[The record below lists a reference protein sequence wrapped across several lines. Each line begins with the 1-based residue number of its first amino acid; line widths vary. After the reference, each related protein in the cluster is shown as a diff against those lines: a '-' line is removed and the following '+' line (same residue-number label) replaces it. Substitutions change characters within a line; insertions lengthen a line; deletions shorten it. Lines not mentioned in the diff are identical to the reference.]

1 MRRRVILIFLVP
13 VLVAAGGVHRGGDG
27 KSGDDRPYA
36 GYESEIYSDTAN
48 WLCRPDVDDDFCDGS
63 LDTSV
68 VNADGSV
75 DVERVEAAKK
85 PPVDCFYIYPT
96 VSLDPGDNSDLVP
109 DTETEGLAVRNQV
122 MPLAPVCRVF
132 APVYRQQTLTS
143 LLMRVGGRGGPA
155 EGPREIAYA
164 DALDAWKHYIAND
177 NDGRG
182 VVLVGH
188 SQGASV
194 LRRLVAEEID
204 TNKALRGRLVSA
216 LLLGSTVAVP
226 VGEDVGGD
234 FEKLSLCRKAKQT
247 GCVITY
253 ASFRATDPPEPGGFF
268 GRASEPGQEAGCTNP
283 AALGGGGGTLEP
295 YFEAVPTGEAFSR
308 STGLKID
315 PVTWTTSAEIETYW
329 VTLPDFVEAE
339 CVNREG
345 VSYLEITVN
354 GDPADPRVDDIG
366 GDLPLGFGLHIIDAN
381 LGMGDFLDI
390 IPRQAKAYANN

>member
-1 MRRRVILIFLVP
+1 MRRRRIVLCMVP
-13 VLVAAGGVHRGGDG
+13 VLLGAIGAGGDDGGSSKD
-27 KSGDDRPYA
+27 PYA
-36 GYESEIYSDTAN
+36 GYESEVYADDAN
-48 WLCRPDVDDDFCDGS
+48 WLCRPDVDDDMCDGS

-75 DVERVEAAKK
+75 DVEQVEAAED

-109 DTETEGLAVRNQV
+109 DPELEGLAVRNQV
-122 MPLAPVCRVF
+122 MPLAPECRVF

-143 LLMRVGGRGGPA
+143 LLMRVGGSGAPP

-204 TNKALRGRLVSA
+204 GNKALRGRLVSA

-226 VGEDVGGD
+226 AGEDVGGD
-234 FEKLSLCRKAKQT
+234 FDKIPLCRKAKQV

-268 GRASEPGQEAGCTNP
+268 GRAAEPGQVAGCTNP
-283 AALGGGGGTLEP
+283 AALGGGKGTLEP
-295 YFEAVPTGEAFSR
+295 YFETVPTGEPFSR
-308 STGLKID
+308 STGLNID
-315 PVTWTTSAEIETYW
+315 PVTWTTSAEIDTYW

-339 CVNREG
+339 CVNSKG

-366 GDLPLGFGLHIIDAN
+366 GDLPLGFGLHIVDAN
-381 LGMGDFLDI
+381 LGMGDFLEI
-390 IPRQAKAYANN
+390 IGRQAKAHAKG

>member
-1 MRRRVILIFLVP
+1 MIRRAFALFLVP
-13 VLVAAGGVHRGGDG
+13 ALLGVIGAGGVGHAGE
-27 KSGDDRPYA
+27 DRPYA
-36 GYESEIYSDTAN
+36 GYESEIYADTAN
-48 WLCRPDVDDDFCDGS
+48 WLCRPDVDDDMCDGS
-63 LDTSV
+63 LDTSA

-75 DVERVEAAKK
+75 DVEQVEAAED

-96 VSLDPGDNSDLVP
+96 VSLDPGDNSDFVP
-109 DTETEGLAVRNQV
+109 DLDLEGLAVRNQV
-122 MPLAPVCRVF
+122 MPLAPKCRVF

-143 LLMRVGGRGGPA
+143 LLMRIGGSGTPP

-204 TNKALRGRLVSA
+204 GNKALRSRLVSA
-216 LLLGSTVAVP
+216 LLLGTTIAVP
-226 VGEDVGGD
+226 AGEDVGGD
-234 FEKLSLCRKAKQT
+234 FDKIPLCRRAKQT

-253 ASFRATDPPEPGGFF
+253 ASFRATEPPEPDGSF
-268 GRASEPGQEAGCTNP
+268 GRASDPGQEAGCTNP
-283 AALGGGGGTLEP
+283 AALGGRKGMLEP
-295 YFEAVPTGEAFSR
+295 YFEAVPTGAAFSR
-308 STGLKID
+308 STGLSID
-315 PVTWTTSAEIETYW
+315 PVTWTTSAEIDTYW
-329 VTLPDFVEAE
+329 VTLPDFVEGE
-339 CVNREG
+339 CVNRDG
-345 VSYLEITVN
+345 ASYLEITVN

-366 GDLPLGFGLHIIDAN
+366 GDLPLGFGLHIVDAN

-390 IPRQAKAYANN
+390 IRRQAKAFVKK

>member
-1 MRRRVILIFLVP
+1 VRRRGLLLFLVP
-13 VLVAAGGVHRGGDG
+13 ALVGAGGFDRGG
-27 KSGDDRPYA
+27 GDDGQSKEPYA
-36 GYESEIYSDTAN
+36 GYESEIYADTAN
-48 WLCRPDVDDDFCDGS
+48 WLCRPDVDDDMCDGS
-63 LDTSV
+63 LDTST
-68 VNADGSV
+68 VNADGTV
-75 DVERVEAAKK
+75 DVEQVEAADD

-109 DTETEGLAVRNQV
+109 DLETEGLAVRNQV
-122 MPLAPVCRVF
+122 MPLAPECRVF

-143 LLMRVGGRGGPA
+143 LLMRIGGSGTPS

-177 NDGRG
+177 NHGRG

-204 TNKALRGRLVSA
+204 GNKALRSRLVSA
-216 LLLGSTVAVP
+216 LLLGTTVAVP
-226 VGEDVGGD
+226 AGEDVGGD
-234 FEKLSLCRKAKQT
+234 FDKIPLCRKAKQT

-253 ASFRATDPPEPGGFF
+253 ASFRATEPPEPDGFF
-268 GRASEPGQEAGCTNP
+268 GRAAEPGQEAGCTNP
-283 AALGGGGGTLEP
+283 ASLGGGKGTLEP

-308 STGLKID
+308 STGLNID
-315 PVTWTTSAEIETYW
+315 PVTWTASAEIETYW

-339 CVNREG
+339 CVNRDG

-366 GDLPLGFGLHIIDAN
+366 GDLPLGFGLHIVDAN

-390 IPRQAKAYANN
+390 VRRQAKAFAEK

>member
-1 MRRRVILIFLVP
+1 MRRRELLLFLVVFLVP
-13 VLVAAGGVHRGGDG
+13 ALAGAGGVVDRGGDG
-27 KSGDDRPYA
+27 PYA
-36 GYESEIYSDTAN
+36 GYESEIYADDAN
-48 WLCRPDVDDDFCDGS
+48 WLCRPDVEDDFCDGS
-63 LDTSV
+63 LDTSA

-75 DVERVEAAKK
+75 DVEPVEAAEN

-122 MPLAPVCRVF
+122 MPLAPQCRVF
-132 APVYRQQTLTS
+132 APVYQQQTLTS
-143 LLMRVGGRGGPA
+143 LLMRIGGRGMAPEEA
-155 EGPREIAYA
+155 RELAYSS
-164 DALDAWKHYIAND
+164 ALDAWKHYIAND

-226 VGEDVGGD
+226 AGEDVGGD
-234 FEKLSLCRKAKQT
+234 FENIPLCRRAKQT

-253 ASFRATDPPEPGGFF
+253 ASFRATEPPEPDGFF
-268 GRASEPGQEAGCTNP
+268 GRAAEPGQEAGCTNP
-283 AALGGGGGTLEP
+283 AALGGGKGTLEP

-308 STGLKID
+308 STGLNVE
-315 PVTWTTSAEIETYW
+315 PVTWTTSGEIETYW
-329 VTLPDFVEAE
+329 VTLPDLVESE
-339 CVNREG
+339 CVNRDG
-345 VSYLEITVN
+345 LSYLEITVN
-354 GDPADPRVDDIG
+354 GDPADPRIDDIG
-366 GDLPLGFGLHIIDAN
+366 GDLPLGFGLHIVDAN

-390 IPRQAKAYANN
+390 IRRQAKAYAQD